1 MSSSSDPLAGASALS
16 SLANSLKLDDSQDTW
31 SNVQTTA
38 RAIADTLRV
47 KDPVNDIHTLI
58 GRTSLP
64 PVLANLFSLAL
75 HDLPIPDD
83 VYAAPLNELLRI
95 AANLCMD
102 HSKWRFHSILSI
114 YSRTLS

>member
-16 SLANSLKLDDSQDTW
+16 SLANSLKLGDSQDTW
-31 SNVQTTA
+31 SNIQATS
-38 RAIADTLRV
+38 RAIADSLRV

-58 GRTSLP
+58 GKTSLP

-75 HDLPIPDD
+75 HNLPIPDD
-83 VYAAPLNELLRI
+83 TYAAPLNELLRV

-102 HSKWRFHSILSI
+102 HSKWRPTPILSV